1 MADRPLYIVSWS
13 GGKDSTATIIL
24 AHEHGLPLDRIVISL
39 PWFDKERK
47 IYADDEDHVN
57 WVLNYA
63 KPMFESWG
71 YRVDIVSDD
80 RDYLYWFFKVKEKSK
95 YPEQNGLLY
104 GFVIAGMCKMN
115 QSKVEPIA
123 KYVKALGCDHVMYE
137 GIAADEEARLI
148 GMHQTRGH
156 ESLMEKYGKVE
167 SDAYPICCKYGLLSP
182 VYKKRK
188 RQGCWFC
195 PNQSIEEMADTKVNR
210 PHLWNR
216 LAELAKVEGT
226 ATRGFKYGQTFEQI
240 DAQVDQYIANPPP
253 EQLSFFDFDF

>member
-1 MADRPLYIVSWS
+1 M
-13 GGKDSTATIIL
+13 
-24 AHEHGLPLDRIVISL
+24 
-39 PWFDKERK
+39 
-47 IYADDEDHVN
+47 
-57 WVLNYA
+57 
-63 KPMFESWG
+63 
-71 YRVDIVSDD
+71 
-80 RDYLYWFFKVKEKSK
+80 
-95 YPEQNGLLY
+95 Y
-104 GFVIAGMCKMN
+104 GFVIGGMCKMN

-123 KYVKALGCDHVMYE
+123 KYVKALGCDYVMYE
-137 GIAADEEARLI
+137 GIAADEEDRLI
-148 GMHQTRGH
+148 GMHQPRGH

-167 SDAYPICCKYGLLSP
+167 SDAYPICSKYGLLSP

-240 DAQVDQYIANPPP
+240 DALVDQYIANPPP
-253 EQLSFFDFDF
+253 KQLSFFQEDET